1 MSIEAE
7 IALEKAFGEIAEQN
21 PGFYERCEYHSTFT
35 NHVDEKYPSWGWK
48 EKAEL
53 VGKMMDLKFPEL
65 K

>member
-21 PGFYERCEYHSTFT
+21 PGFYERCEFHSRFT
-35 NHVDEKYPSWGWK
+35 AHIDEKYPSLGWM

-53 VGKMMDLKFPEL
+53 VGQMMCLQFPEL

>member
-7 IALEKAFGEIAEQN
+7 IALEKAFGEIVEETPN
-21 PGFYERCEYHSTFT
+21 FYERCEYHSAFT
-35 NHVDEKYPSWGWK
+35 NHVDEKYPSLGWK

-53 VGKMMDLKFPEL
+53 VGKMMCLKFPES

>member
-7 IALEKAFGEIAEQN
+7 IALEKAFEEIAEQTPN
-21 PGFYERCEYHSTFT
+21 FYERCEFHSRFT
-35 NHVDEKYPSWGWK
+35 AHIDKKCPSLGWK

-53 VGKMMDLKFPEL
+53 VGKMMDLQFPEL